1 MKLSKQIIR
10 RLAAPAC
17 LAALMLG
24 TVAAWSQMP
33 GGDKSTTGMTSAM
46 IKFFGANT
54 NFIAKADLR
63 VLDKNQQETTSMPI
77 GLQLLGNRMRMD
89 VDMTEVKSK
98 DISPE
103 FAATMKSMGMDQM
116 TTILLPDKQTVVSI
130 YPSLK
135 SYAETPMSKDEVD
148 AAAVTYTIE
157 KTKLGKET
165 IDGHAC
171 EKNNITLTD
180 PKGNKQHAI
189 VWNATDMKD
198 FPLQMQIPGDDVTV
212 IMKFK
217 DVKIGKPDAGHFAAP
232 EGLTK
237 FENISA
243 LISDA
248 ATKRMSVNGP
258 K

>member
-1 MKLSKQIIR
+1 MKLLNPIVR

-17 LAALMLG
+17 LAALMFG
-24 TVAAWSQMP
+24 AGAAWSQIP
-33 GGDKSTTGMTSAM
+33 GSDKSTTGMTSAM
-46 IKFFGANT
+46 IKFFGAHT

-63 VLDKNQQETTSMPI
+63 VLDKNQQETTLMPI
-77 GLQLLGNRMRMD
+77 GFQLLGNRMRMD
-89 VDMTEVKSK
+89 VDMAEVKSK

-116 TTILLPDKQTVVSI
+116 TTIMLPDKQTVISI

-135 SYAETPMSKDEVD
+135 SYAETPMSKDESD
-148 AAAVTYTIE
+148 AANVTYTVE
-157 KTKLGKET
+157 KTRVGKET

-171 EKNNITLTD
+171 EKSNITLTD
-180 PKGNKQHAI
+180 PKGNKQRAV

-217 DVKIGKPDAGHFAAP
+217 DIKIGKPDASHFAAP